1 MVNIEGMIRKAAA
14 AAVSDWGHG
23 DPQDLEQSLWVWYLE
38 SPATQKR
45 IGDADEFL
53 ARRWIYHAG
62 TQILAREALA
72 GDRFSGKTLYSTDSV
87 KSALKGGHDNKYLSS
102 ILPTAIEQHAARNP
116 KQGEAI
122 RSRYTDG
129 VVPLQDAGHAGQMLL
144 SRAIQSL
151 TEEVNVLYLTTNKEC
166 VGSSSAVFPESRK
179 RQGGYSDPTANI
191 ALALMDNAGVRDAYY
206 EEEPLPTFLAGAA
219 AHPTVPLG
227 DGRSVRLEDGAELDT
242 VRQRIDG

>member
-1 MVNIEGMIRKAAA
+1 MVNIEGLIRKAAA

-38 SPATQKR
+38 SPATQKQ

-72 GDRFSGKTLYSTDSV
+72 GDRFSGKTLYSNEAV
-87 KSALKGGHDNKYLSS
+87 KSALRGGQENKYLSR

-116 KQGEAI
+116 QQAEAI
-122 RSRYTDG
+122 RSRYTDDLVPQPDSAAAALLKRG
-129 VVPLQDAGHAGQMLL
+129 VK
-144 SRAIQSL
+144 SL
-151 TEEVNVLYLTTNKEC
+151 TEEVNLLYLTTNKDC
-166 VGSSSAVFPESRK
+166 VGSAGAVFPESRK

-191 ALALMDNAGVRDAYY
+191 ALALMDNAGVREAYY
-206 EEEPLPTFLAGAA
+206 EEEPLPAFLAGAE
-219 AHPTVPLG
+219 AHPAVPLG
-227 DGRSVRLEDGAELDT
+227 DGRSVRLQTDDQLDA
-242 VRQRIDG
+242 VRARITG